1 AAVQPEQVGLVNVVP
16 TAPFPAAVPWPPMGR
31 LAVQAKPAEL
41 QLALAKADLELARQR
56 ALQWLISGSRE
67 VPSKIPGVAEKVKE
81 TTKQRIARYKKKL
94 QELEEIENQGM
105 PAFDQDV
112 WKDNYRARK
121 KDIATERT
129 ELLRD
134 LNKPLEDVL
143 TLARVRMSGVK
154 PSPEGKSQRDLPPPE
169 PPAVTTNL
177 DRINF
182 VTRWGLT
189 IVGACLIVGLLT
201 RTSCVAGA
209 AFLLLFYLAMPS
221 LPWLPLN
228 PRAEGHYL
236 FINKNII

>member
-1 AAVQPEQVGLVNVVP
+1 
-16 TAPFPAAVPWPPMGR
+16 
-31 LAVQAKPAEL
+31 
-41 QLALAKADLELARQR
+41 
-56 ALQWLISGSRE
+56 
-67 VPSKIPGVAEKVKE
+67 
-81 TTKQRIARYKKKL
+81 
-94 QELEEIENQGM
+94 M

-143 TLARVRMSGVK
+143 TVARFRMSPVK

-189 IVGACLIVGLLT
+189 IVGACLIIGLFT
-201 RTSCVAGA
+201 RTNCVAGS

-236 FINKNII
+236 FINKNIIEMIALLTLATTQSGKWVGVDGLVQFLNPFRRRKPAPVKARPEPVAH